1 MSAKNRFFLKDA
13 VMSYLKSMKYML
25 TFNPIA
31 LQKRIDIKRLQSYAI
46 FNVLVLGVIYG
57 SFAALFSRKL
67 LLENGLD
74 TSAYNPL
81 KIIVAG
87 IPVAFFMHAG
97 AALFIWVFLKAM
109 GGKANFL
116 MAYFNIGMAAISL
129 WFVAPFAAA
138 LQIGT
143 PSARV
148 ILSAG
153 IFSLYAFA
161 VNVRVIQAAFQL
173 STLKMTL
180 ATSVTL
186 MYISC
191 FLYLWV

>member
-1 MSAKNRFFLKDA
+1 MGNI
-13 VMSYLKSMKYML
+13 L
-25 TFNPIA
+25 TFNAIA
-31 LQKRIDIKRLQSYAI
+31 LQRKIDIKRLQYYAI
-46 FNVLVLGVIYG
+46 LNVLVLGLVYG
-57 SFAALFSRKL
+57 CSAALFSRTL

-74 TSAYNPL
+74 AAAYNPL

-109 GGKANFL
+109 GGRANFL
-116 MAYFNIGMAAISL
+116 TAYFNIGMAAISL
-129 WFVAPFAAA
+129 WLVAPFVAA
-138 LQIGT
+138 LQIGGA
-143 PSARV
+143 SGMIIV
-148 ILSAG
+148 LAG
-153 IFSLYAFA
+153 LFSLYAFA

-173 STLKMTL
+173 SSLKMTL

>member
-1 MSAKNRFFLKDA
+1 MGFK
-13 VMSYLKSMKYML
+13 
-25 TFNPIA
+25 PIG
-31 LQKRIDIKRLQSYAI
+31 LQKGIDIKRLQYYAI
-46 FNVLVLGVIYG
+46 LNVLVLGIIYG
-57 SFAALFSRKL
+57 CSAAIFSRIL
-67 LLENGLD
+67 LLENGFD
-74 TSAYNPL
+74 ATAYNPF

-129 WFVAPFAAA
+129 WLMAPFVAA
-138 LQIGT
+138 LQVGET
-143 PSARV
+143 SSLV
-148 ILSAG
+148 ILLTG
-153 IFSLYAFA
+153 IISLYAFA
-161 VNVRVIQAAFQL
+161 VNVGVIKSAFQL

>member
-1 MSAKNRFFLKDA
+1 MN
-13 VMSYLKSMKYML
+13 YLTSMGNILAFK
-25 TFNPIA
+25 PIG
-31 LQKRIDIKRLQSYAI
+31 LQKGLDIKRLQYYAI
-46 FNVLVLGVIYG
+46 LNVLILGIIYG
-57 SFAALFSRKL
+57 CSAALFSQSILVEKGF
-67 LLENGLD
+67 EA
-74 TSAYNPL
+74 TAYNPL

-116 MAYFNIGMAAISL
+116 MSYFNIGMATISL
-129 WFVAPFAAA
+129 WIVAPFAAA

-143 PSARV
+143 VSPV
-148 ILSAG
+148 ITLLTG

-161 VNVRVIQAAFQL
+161 VNVRVIKAAFQL
-173 STLKMTL
+173 SNLKMTI

-191 FLYLWV
+191 FLYLWI

>member
-1 MSAKNRFFLKDA
+1 MT
-13 VMSYLKSMKYML
+13 YLTSMGNIL
-25 TFNPIA
+25 TFNMRY
-31 LQKRIDIKRLQSYAI
+31 LQREIDMKRLQVYAI
-46 FNVLVLGVIYG
+46 LNVLVLGVIYG
-57 SFAALFSRKL
+57 CSAAMFSQGIL
-67 LLENGLD
+67 LAKGFD
-74 TSAYNPL
+74 ATAFNPL

-116 MAYFNIGMAAISL
+116 TSYFHIGTAAISL
-129 WFVAPFAAA
+129 WLVAPFAAA
-138 LQIGT
+138 LQTGAVS
-143 PSARV
+143 PV
-148 ILSAG
+148 ITLLTG

-161 VNVRVIQAAFQL
+161 VNVRVIKTAFQL
-173 STLKMTL
+173 STLKMTI
-180 ATSVTL
+180 ATLVTL

>member
-1 MSAKNRFFLKDA
+1 MNYMR
-13 VMSYLKSMKYML
+13 SMGNIL
-25 TFNPIA
+25 TFNTIG
-31 LQKRIDIKRLQSYAI
+31 LQRGIDIKRLQYYAI
-46 FNVLVLGVIYG
+46 LNVLVLGVIYG
-57 SFAALFSRKL
+57 CSAAVFSRVIIVDK
-67 LLENGLD
+67 GFGAGD
-74 TSAYNPL
+74 YNAL

-116 MAYFNIGMAAISL
+116 TSYFYIGTAAISL
-129 WFVAPFAAA
+129 WFLAPFLAA
-138 LQIGT
+138 LQLGT
-143 PSARV
+143 PSIVMA
-148 ILSAG
+148 ILTG

-161 VNVRVIQAAFQL
+161 VNVKVIKEAFQL
-173 STLKMTL
+173 SRLKMTI

-186 MYISC
+186 IYISC

>member
-1 MSAKNRFFLKDA
+1 MN
-13 VMSYLKSMKYML
+13 YLTSMGNIL
-25 TFNPIA
+25 AFNTIG
-31 LQKRIDIKRLQSYAI
+31 LQKGIDIKRLQYYAI
-46 FNVLVLGVIYG
+46 INVLVLGVIYG
-57 SFAALFSRKL
+57 CSAALFSRAI
-67 LLENGLD
+67 LLENGFD
-74 TSAYNPL
+74 ATAYNPL

-116 MAYFNIGMAAISL
+116 TSYFYIGMAAISL
-129 WFVAPFAAA
+129 WVVAPFVAA

-143 PSARV
+143 TSV
-148 ILSAG
+148 GITVLTG
-153 IFSLYAFA
+153 IFSLYALA
-161 VNVRVIQAAFQL
+161 VNIKVIKAAFQL
-173 STLKMTL
+173 SFIKMTI
-180 ATSVTL
+180 ASSVTL

>member
-1 MSAKNRFFLKDA
+1 MN
-13 VMSYLKSMKYML
+13 YLRSMGNIL
-25 TFNPIA
+25 TFNTSG
-31 LQKRIDIKRLQSYAI
+31 LQKGMDIKRLQYYAI
-46 FNVLVLGVIYG
+46 LNVLVLGIIYG
-57 SFAALFSRKL
+57 CSAAMFSRIIL
-67 LLENGLD
+67 VENGFD
-74 TSAYNPL
+74 ATAYTPL

-109 GGKANFL
+109 GGRANFL

-129 WFVAPFAAA
+129 WLLAPFVAA
-138 LQIGT
+138 LQIGAT
-143 PSARV
+143 SSLV
-148 ILSAG
+148 ILLTG

-161 VNVRVIQAAFQL
+161 VNVGVIKATFQL
-173 STLKMTL
+173 SNLKMTL